1 MARSA
6 VSDTKKKTSAVK
18 GVITQYMDRR
28 NVSGEY
34 VAGRLGITEKT
45 FRSKMEDP
53 GRFSVEQ
60 LAMVANILQIPQ
72 KVNFFI
78 GAFQTYK
85 SELLRDLYHLI
96 SAGFVKILAPSP
108 FLLSIP
114 LIHHL

>member
-60 LAMVANILQIPQ
+60 LAMIANVLQIPQ

-78 GAFQTYK
+78 GAEPQEENVDEIAKAIVLAVQRLEGYK
-85 SELLRDLYHLI
+85 
-96 SAGFVKILAPSP
+96 
-108 FLLSIP
+108 
-114 LIHHL
+114 

>member
-1 MARSA
+1 MARLA

-60 LAMVANILQIPQ
+60 LAMIANVLQIPQ

-78 GAFQTYK
+78 GAEPQEENVDEIAKAIVLAVQRLEGYK
-85 SELLRDLYHLI
+85 
-96 SAGFVKILAPSP
+96 
-108 FLLSIP
+108 
-114 LIHHL
+114 

>member
-1 MARSA
+1 MARVA

-60 LAMVANILQIPQ
+60 LAMIANVLQIPQ

-78 GAFQTYK
+78 GAEPQEENVDEIAKAIVLAVQRLEGYK
-85 SELLRDLYHLI
+85 
-96 SAGFVKILAPSP
+96 
-108 FLLSIP
+108 
-114 LIHHL
+114 

>member
-1 MARSA
+1 MARLA

-18 GVITQYMDRR
+18 GVITQYIDRR

-60 LAMVANILQIPQ
+60 LAMIANVLQIPQ

-78 GAFQTYK
+78 GAEPQEENVDEIAKAIVLAVQRLEGYK
-85 SELLRDLYHLI
+85 
-96 SAGFVKILAPSP
+96 
-108 FLLSIP
+108 
-114 LIHHL
+114 

>member
-1 MARSA
+1 MARPA

-34 VAGRLGITEKT
+34 VAGRVGITEKT

-78 GAFQTYK
+78 GAEPQEENVDEIAK
-85 SELLRDLYHLI
+85 AI
-96 SAGFVKILAPSP
+96 VLAVQR
-108 FLLSIP
+108 LDGTRK
-114 LIHHL
+114 

>member
-1 MARSA
+1 MARLA

-28 NVSGEY
+28 NANDEY
-34 VAGRLGITEKT
+34 MAEKLGIAKKT

-78 GAFQTYK
+78 GAEPQEENVDKIAEAIVLAVQRLGGYK
-85 SELLRDLYHLI
+85 
-96 SAGFVKILAPSP
+96 
-108 FLLSIP
+108 
-114 LIHHL
+114 

>member
-1 MARSA
+1 MARLA

-78 GAFQTYK
+78 GAEPQEENVDEIAK
-85 SELLRDLYHLI
+85 AI
-96 SAGFVKILAPSP
+96 VLAVQR
-108 FLLSIP
+108 LE
-114 LIHHL
+114 

>member
-1 MARSA
+1 MARPA

-72 KVNFFI
+72 KVIFFI
-78 GAFQTYK
+78 GAEPQEENVDEIAK
-85 SELLRDLYHLI
+85 AI
-96 SAGFVKILAPSP
+96 VLAVQR
-108 FLLSIP
+108 LDGTRK
-114 LIHHL
+114 

>member
-1 MARSA
+1 MARPA

-78 GAFQTYK
+78 GAEPQEENVDEIAK
-85 SELLRDLYHLI
+85 AI
-96 SAGFVKILAPSP
+96 VLAVQR
-108 FLLSIP
+108 LDGTRK
-114 LIHHL
+114 

>member
-1 MARSA
+1 MARLA

-78 GAFQTYK
+78 GAEPQEENVDEIAK
-85 SELLRDLYHLI
+85 AI
-96 SAGFVKILAPSP
+96 VLAVQR
-108 FLLSIP
+108 LDGTRK
-114 LIHHL
+114 

>member
-1 MARSA
+1 MARPA

-78 GAFQTYK
+78 GAEPQEENLDEIAK
-85 SELLRDLYHLI
+85 AI
-96 SAGFVKILAPSP
+96 VLAVQR
-108 FLLSIP
+108 LDGTRK
-114 LIHHL
+114 